1 MAFVRF
7 IQNWDP
13 WSDPR
18 SLWNPWAQVR
28 RLQDAMNSAFE
39 NRDLGP
45 PTRGWRP
52 LPPINVAQTN
62 DAVVVTA
69 ELPGVKPEDL
79 SLSITGNTLT
89 LKGCRKPRADEKST
103 TYHRRER
110 TVGEFARSIELP
122 KKVDSQKAAA
132 EFDQGILTVRIPKSA
147 DALHRQIPVKAG

>member
-1 MAFVRF
+1 MALVRL

-13 WSDPR
+13 WAGVR
-18 SLWNPWAQVR
+18 STWNPWAQIRKLHDVVG
-28 RLQDAMNSAFE
+28 NS
-39 NRDLGP
+39 DLG
-45 PTRGWRP
+45 RFARAWRP

-62 DAVVVTA
+62 DAVVVA
-69 ELPGVKPEDL
+69 VELPGVKPEDL

-89 LKGCRKPRADEKST
+89 LKGCRKPRADEKSA

-122 KKVDSQKAAA
+122 EKVDSDKAVA

-147 DALHRQIPVKAG
+147 DAIPRHVTVKAC